1 MTYKKHDVISHAG
14 CFKNLLLE
22 LILPKLILYSCIIKK
37 IFLAASLHFEVRLFP
52 ERSKI
57 QMQNGGSTHQP
68 GFEEGHRRGT
78 GRISQR
84 AYANYTHT
92 HTYFGKSGGTQVRED
107 KRARRRGVTRR
118 GASPLLQRNCRKSV
132 GRRRRTSRTRRDAPF
147 RGPAI
152 KYRPLVIS
160 CASPLVPPFL
170 ELERWRNSINFKSR
184 RREKSNEI
192 I

>member
-1 MTYKKHDVISHAG
+1 MVDRHINQASKKGIEGEQAEFRS
-14 CFKNLLLE
+14 
-22 LILPKLILYSCIIKK
+22 
-37 IFLAASLHFEVRLFP
+37 
-52 ERSKI
+52 ERTPTI
-57 QMQNGGSTHQP
+57 
-68 GFEEGHRRGT
+68 
-78 GRISQR
+78 
-84 AYANYTHT
+84 HT
-92 HTYFGKSGGTQVRED
+92 HMYFGKSGGTQVRED